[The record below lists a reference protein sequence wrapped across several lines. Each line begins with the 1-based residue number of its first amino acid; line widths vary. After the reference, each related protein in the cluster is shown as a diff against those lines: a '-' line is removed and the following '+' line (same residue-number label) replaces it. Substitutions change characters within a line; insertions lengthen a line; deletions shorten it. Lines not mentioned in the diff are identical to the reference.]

1 MFKKSLLAIA
11 LLGTL
16 PGCVIAAKTT
26 TTAAPAADSLE
37 DCVSQCASQFE
48 GHAMEVGEHRVFVKR
63 LGGDAIE
70 KEVEVFLNDGE
81 APGEGMVRIETRGPN
96 GEVDRWVGS
105 VDDMPEGEDIDI
117 EMLIDAQQLPYA
129 PKGVKVIKLG
139 DKNGM
144 FMPHMAP
151 MPHPGRSSLAQELRD
166 LGDAKR
172 EGLITDEEFSEL
184 RTAVLNKYK
193 AKPAK

>member
-1 MFKKSLLAIA
+1 MYKKTFVAAALASSLS
-11 LLGTL
+11 
-16 PGCVIAAKTT
+16 GCVIAAKTT
-26 TTAAPAADSLE
+26 TTAGPAADSLE
-37 DCVSQCASQFE
+37 ECVSQCAAQFD

-70 KEVEVFLNDGE
+70 KEVEVFLNDGQ

-96 GEVDRWVGS
+96 GAVDRWVGS
-105 VDDMPEGEDIDI
+105 VEDMPEGEDIDI
-117 EMLIDAQQLPYA
+117 EMLIDAQELPYA

-139 DKNGM
+139 DKNGV

-166 LGDAKR
+166 LGEAKR

-193 AKPAK
+193 SKPAK